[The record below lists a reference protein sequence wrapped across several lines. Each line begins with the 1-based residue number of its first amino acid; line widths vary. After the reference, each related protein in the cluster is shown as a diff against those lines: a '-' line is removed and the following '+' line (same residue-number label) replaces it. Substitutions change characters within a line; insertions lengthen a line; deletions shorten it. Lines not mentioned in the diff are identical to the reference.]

1 MNNIKHTFYSNVND
15 EGELQRN
22 VRQQIKELLPY
33 YKNERIEIT
42 VQKLRS
48 KRSLKQNRLFWV
60 YVTIIA
66 NELGYEKEQMKE
78 IISYKFLKRERVD
91 ERTGEIFEYI
101 ESTTKLNKTDF
112 ADMVNS
118 LIRWAAET
126 LHIVLPLPDQQLTID

>member
-1 MNNIKHTFYSNVND
+1 M
-15 EGELQRN
+15 
-22 VRQQIKELLPY
+22 
-33 YKNERIEIT
+33 
-42 VQKLRS
+42 
-48 KRSLKQNRLFWV
+48 FWV